1 MFWEEY
7 APYVLIGFGIGIF
20 LVVLLII
27 EAIIVR
33 ANRRFL
39 KNSAKEM
46 AELLKM
52 AGRVEEGGTIEKEMD
67 RVLDKQL
74 EDAVSRWKRRK
85 RIQARRN

>member
-7 APYVLIGFGIGIF
+7 APYILIGFGIGIF
-20 LVVLLII
+20 LVILLII

-52 AGRVEEGGTIEKEMD
+52 AGRMEESKSIERDMD

-85 RIQARRN
+85 RIKARRE

>member
-7 APYVLIGFGIGIF
+7 APYVLVGFGIGIF
-20 LVVLLII
+20 LVLLLII
-27 EAIIVR
+27 EAVIVR

-39 KNSAKEM
+39 KDSAKEM

-52 AGRVEEGGTIEKEMD
+52 AGRVEEGKSVEKEMD

-74 EDAVSRWKRRK
+74 EDAVQRWKRRK
-85 RIQARRN
+85 RISARRD

>member
-7 APYVLIGFGIGIF
+7 APYILVGFGIGIF

-27 EAIIVR
+27 EAVIVR

-52 AGRVEEGGTIEKEMD
+52 AGRIEEGQNIEKEMD
-67 RVLDKQL
+67 RVLDKQMD
-74 EDAVSRWKRRK
+74 DAVQRWKRRK
-85 RIQARRN
+85 RIQARRD